1 MIGKAVILED
11 DTPIYV
17 TLSAD
22 SKGQIALGIRIDGS
36 QDCVMAQGV
45 ILPGPGSVQ
54 TWSKNVG
61 DLM

>member
-17 TLSAD
+17 TLTAD
-22 SKGQIALGIRIDGS
+22 DKGQVTLGIRINGS
-36 QDCVMAQGV
+36 HDCVMAPNV
-45 ILPGPGSVQ
+45 TMPRPSSSQ
-54 TWSKNVG
+54 TWNKNVG